1 MQKENRHPI
10 AGNLD
15 PLPSLC
21 SFLTPFVAGF
31 IALSTW
37 KVAGKVLHRRYLMK
51 RWSCFY
57 ELLYGQ
63 FFFLSFFFPLPF
75 IASASNAS
83 NSFESYRQFQFL
95 ENSSLLFILISFSI
109 VFILEITINKNQF
122 LFLILVLTILRIL
135 ENSPFLRSVDYRFLY
150 N

>member
-21 SFLTPFVAGF
+21 SFLAPFVAGF

-37 KVAGKVLHRRYLMK
+37 KVAGKVLHRWYLMK

-57 ELLYGQ
+57 ELLYSQ

-83 NSFESYRQFQFL
+83 NSFESYRQFQFP
-95 ENSSLLFILISFSI
+95 ENSSLLFILKNIFFNSFHSRDYNKQEPI
-109 VFILEITINKNQF
+109 FIFNSYIKNF
-122 LFLILVLTILRIL
+122 AFLRIL
-135 ENSPFLRSVDYRFLY
+135 HSYD
-150 N
+150 